1 MKYEYDSYLRNK
13 WYFDLLVV
21 CLSITPFLILNIKCV
36 GFHLFVF
43 VQKELHIYFKT
54 SLSVLKYSK
63 HKQKQRE
70 YLFKYNPRWN
80 FKREKRKEK
89 HFKTK
94 HCQRHGAFYKA
105 TTFRPHQKFF
115 PQSWSQIS
123 FRISKNL
130 PTSFNFSTK
139 LHIQNSIWKYQLN
152 FSLKIL
158 TKHHL

>member
-1 MKYEYDSYLRNK
+1 M
-13 WYFDLLVV
+13 
-21 CLSITPFLILNIKCV
+21 
-36 GFHLFVF
+36 
-43 VQKELHIYFKT
+43 
-54 SLSVLKYSK
+54 SVLKYSK

-123 FRISKNL
+123 FRISTNL
-130 PTSFNFSTK
+130 PTSFKFSTK
-139 LHIQNSIWKYQLN
+139 LHLQNSIWKYQLN

-158 TKHHL
+158 TKNHPLNLDQTSYSKSWPKFSLISHSLNGLWLCLVLTTASPLSIQWWI